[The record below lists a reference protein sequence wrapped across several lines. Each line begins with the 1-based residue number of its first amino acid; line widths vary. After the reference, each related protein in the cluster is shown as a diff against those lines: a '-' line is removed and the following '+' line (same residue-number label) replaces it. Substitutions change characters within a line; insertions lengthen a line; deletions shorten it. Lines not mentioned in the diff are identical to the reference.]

1 MASDEEL
8 RARTLVCD
16 NGTGFVKCGFAG
28 DNFPTSV
35 FPCMVRR
42 LYMLAFL
49 YVDDIVVA
57 TSLLGCTLRINIDR
71 AMYLTHAD
79 DAAC

>member
-1 MASDEEL
+1 MASDDEL

-49 YVDDIVVA
+49 SIDDIVVA
-57 TSLLGCTLRINIDR
+57 NSLLGCTLRTNIGR
-71 AMYLTHAD
+71 AMCLTYAD